1 MNDWTEITIK
11 VPSAQLDI
19 AGDIAQ
25 MVVPYGIYIED
36 YSMLEQEVEE
46 IAHIDLIDEELL
58 KKDRSTGL
66 VHVYISPEENPQE
79 AISFLSERYKSEG
92 IEHTIECASCA
103 EEDWLNNWKQYFNP
117 IPIGE
122 KLLIRPTWRDNYY
135 PQGRVVLNLDPGLAF
150 GTGTHE
156 TTRLVL
162 QVIEKYVKA
171 DTRFLDIGCGS
182 GILAVAA
189 LLLGAVSAVGV
200 DIDEMAVKTAREN
213 AQLNGVSDRIEVLCG
228 NLTDKISGT
237 YDVIAANIV
246 ADAIIALSG
255 DVGKFMNDDAVYI
268 MSGIIDMRC
277 GDVEAALNGKFEV
290 IDKYEENGWV
300 CLVAKKIVNQK
311 HIDL

>member
-1 MNDWTEITIK
+1 MNDWTEIKIN
-11 VPSAQLDI
+11 VPNEYLDT

-58 KKDRSTGL
+58 KKDRTKGV

-79 AISFLSERYKSEG
+79 AISFLSERYTSEG
-92 IEHTIECASCA
+92 IPHEIECESCV

-122 KLLIRPTWRDNYY
+122 KLLIRPTWRDKYDA
-135 PQGRVVLNLDPGLAF
+135 GDRVVLNLDPGLAF

-162 QVIEKYVKA
+162 QVIEKYVKPG
-171 DTRFLDIGCGS
+171 TRFLDIGCGS
-182 GILAVAA
+182 GILAVAG
-189 LLLGAVSAVGV
+189 LLLGSESAVGV
-200 DIDEMAVKTAREN
+200 DIDEMAVKTAKEN
-213 AQLNGVSDRIEVLCG
+213 AELNGVSDRFEVLCG
-228 NLTDKISGT
+228 NLTDKISGK

-246 ADAIIALSG
+246 ADAIIALSD
-255 DVGKFMNDDAVYI
+255 DVDAFMNEDTVYI
-268 MSGIIDMRC
+268 MSGIIDVRSAE
-277 GDVEAALNGKFEV
+277 VEEAVGKKFDIIE
-290 IDKYEENGWV
+290 KYEENGWV
-300 CLVAKKIVNQK
+300 CLVAKLK
-311 HIDL
+311 